1 MKKHYLVLTIDT
13 DPDDFNFA
21 TPDRSKLVW
30 DGLEFAIDTFHDAFP
45 DYPLTWYVRADGQ
58 LEHTYGSLRYLLDE
72 YADFWQKA
80 INRGDELGWHPHLY
94 TLPEDDSQPE
104 IITDSTLAVPELK
117 RIWQQ
122 IRDVPFDLKSFR
134 MGESWHTAETLNLIE
149 QFGFSIDSSAIS
161 GRDDS
166 ANGHPRNWSETPNR
180 PYYPD
185 KNIPRLEGQKRD
197 LLEIPMNSWFYQA
210 SYDKAPKLRYLNP
223 CIHSDL
229 WEQALNHWKT
239 SLNESDNTIWV
250 MIWHPVEAMPRKESD
265 FLYAFSLETMQYNLR
280 TMESVIK
287 EAGHNVEWITV
298 SDAARYWKNRDS

>member
-13 DPDDFNFA
+13 DPDDLNFA
-21 TPDRSKLVW
+21 SPDRSKLVW
-30 DGLEFAIDTFHDAFP
+30 NGLEFSIDTFHDAFP

-58 LEHTYGSLRYLLDE
+58 LEHAYGSVRYLLDE
-72 YADFWQKA
+72 YAEFWQKA
-80 INRGDELGWHPHLY
+80 MNRGDELGWHPHLY

-104 IITDSTLAVPELK
+104 IITDPKRAIPELE

-122 IRDVPFDLKSFR
+122 IRDIPFDFKSFR
-134 MGESWHTAETLNLIE
+134 MGESWHTAETLALIE

-166 ANGHPRNWSETPNR
+166 ASEHPRNWSETPNR

-185 KNIPRLEGQKRD
+185 KYSPRLEGQKRD

-229 WEQALNHWKT
+229 WEQALNRWKT
-239 SLNESDNTIWV
+239 SLDESDNTVWV
-250 MIWHPVEAMPRKESD
+250 MILHPVEAMPRKDRD
-265 FLYAFSLETMQYNLR
+265 FLYAFSLETMQGNLR
-280 TMESVIK
+280 EMEAVIK
-287 EAGHNVEWITV
+287 DAGHNVEWTTL
-298 SDAARYWKNRDS
+298 SDAASKWRNDNL